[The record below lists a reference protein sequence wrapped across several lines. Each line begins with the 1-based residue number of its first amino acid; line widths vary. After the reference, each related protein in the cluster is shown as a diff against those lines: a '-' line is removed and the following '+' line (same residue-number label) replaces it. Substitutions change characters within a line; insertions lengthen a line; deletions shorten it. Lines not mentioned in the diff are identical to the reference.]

1 MFGTTNYPRGYVTI
15 YYIKVSSFILYE
27 FEINLIIIFGW
38 KVLLRL
44 TCKHSLIFYF
54 KRAKKQRKFQKV
66 INFYKCA
73 LNIKKSGIF
82 QILSIRTGG
91 FVQVSNQG

>member
-54 KRAKKQRKFQKV
+54 KGLKSSENFKKLLIS
-66 INFYKCA
+66 INV
-73 LNIKKSGIF
+73 L
-82 QILSIRTGG
+82 
-91 FVQVSNQG
+91 